1 MQKKRATSVWIET
14 KKHWEKKNSFFFF
27 ALLYRRSNSQW
38 MYTPYVLFH
47 SFCFVVFIFPLLL
60 LLLHFSIEKYD
71 IDMDSFWRLAIWLH
85 FSTQQKPEKSKN
97 QVYIHLSIHPNVF
110 HHIYEWT
117 YARMMMMMMEKRS
130 HLPLSPVGKSSWEI
144 RISWVDVI
152 KNNLS
157 IFFYSLSQNENKYW
171 YCKVFFCLVN
181 NLIVH

>member
-1 MQKKRATSVWIET
+1 MDV
-14 KKHWEKKNSFFFF
+14 
-27 ALLYRRSNSQW
+27 
-38 MYTPYVLFH
+38 YTI
-47 SFCFVVFIFPLLL
+47 CFVPFILFCSFYFSIIIIIIT
-60 LLLHFSIEKYD
+60 FSIEKYD

-85 FSTQQKPEKSKN
+85 FSTRQKPGKSKN

-117 YARMMMMMMEKRS
+117 YARMMMMMMMEKRS

-171 YCKVFFCLVN
+171 YCKVFFLSSE
-181 NLIVH
+181 